1 MKYEYIQ
8 TFCIKKL
15 SRVTKTEQET
25 KETLKNLLRIGDLCK
40 CFCISSRVFFE
51 ELSYQNNLCN
61 GLSYSEGTI
70 RVYTKI

>member
-25 KETLKNLLRIGDLCK
+25 KETSENILQIGDLCK
-40 CFCISSRVFFE
+40 CFCISRIVFFE
-51 ELSYQNNLCN
+51 
-61 GLSYSEGTI
+61 
-70 RVYTKI
+70 